1 MQLNNKYTVSFYHF
15 GIRAA
20 VLKCK
25 AKTMQI
31 KMNNSYGVFTLLPRG
46 KTKETPDIS
55 VLMYSSLS
63 HIYSESEH

>member
-1 MQLNNKYTVSFYHF
+1 MQLNNNTVNFYHF

-46 KTKETPDIS
+46 KPKETPEVS
-55 VLMYSSLS
+55 VRMYSSLS
-63 HIYSESEH
+63 HICSESGN